1 MLWTTLNTLENEN
14 LKGHIG
20 PIYVFLTFLFLLK
33 HFPLLKDPFLS
44 QCFTRNQDFLKAMGS
59 DFWDMNS

>member
-1 MLWTTLNTLENEN
+1 MLWTTLNNLENEN

-33 HFPLLKDPFLS
+33 HFPLLKDP
-44 QCFTRNQDFLKAMGS
+44 CFTRNQDSLEAMGS